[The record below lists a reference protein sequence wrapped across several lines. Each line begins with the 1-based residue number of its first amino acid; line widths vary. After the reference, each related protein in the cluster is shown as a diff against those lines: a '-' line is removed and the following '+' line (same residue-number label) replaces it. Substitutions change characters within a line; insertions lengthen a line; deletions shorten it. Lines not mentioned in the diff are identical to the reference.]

1 MSEEGYVSFRR
12 PGRQAD
18 APRRTLYIDA
28 SLGIAGDM
36 LLAALLD
43 CALQLDSN
51 FMDKLKEALNSLESI
66 RGQWDIALSTVVR
79 SEGRITGKHI
89 KVHSS
94 FDHKP
99 LPPPGSG
106 VTPAAAHDH
115 DHSHGHGRG
124 HGHEHEHEHEHGH
137 LVTRNLSTITAMLQQ
152 SSLPPHSREQC
163 LAAFTELAL
172 AESRVHGVELEHV
185 HFHEVGAID
194 SIIDTCGA
202 IVAMHLLGVEVVH
215 CSALP
220 LGSGTV
226 WTAHGQLPVPAPA
239 TAFLLRDMAICPGP
253 KVSGELVTPTGASLV
268 RALCGLPS
276 LATPAGQAA
285 TVAHRQGVPPPAGI
299 RILAVGVGCGTK
311 DFAKHPNVVRVML
324 GSAHVEVAP
333 APLHTQA
340 LPTLQPQSLLWT
352 TEELV
357 VLNANIDD
365 MSPELLAHV
374 MSRLLEGGALDAWQ
388 TPIVMKKGRLG
399 STVGV
404 LCSLAQ
410 KDALVELLFRESSTI
425 GVRLT
430 PVERYALRREQRTI
444 ESALG
449 PVQAKASF
457 LGQELVTIKPE
468 YEEARRL
475 ASELNVPLRALMDSL

>member
-1 MSEEGYVSFRR
+1 
-12 PGRQAD
+12 
-18 APRRTLYIDA
+18 
-28 SLGIAGDM
+28 M

-124 HGHEHEHEHEHGH
+124 HGHEHEHEGQVEGSECDHDREHEHEHGH

-311 DFAKHPNVVRVML
+311 DFPKHPNVVRVML

-333 APLHTQA
+333 APLHTQT
-340 LPTLQPQSLLWT
+340 LPTLQPSQSLLWT

-425 GVRLT
+425 GVRMT
-430 PVERYALRREQRTI
+430 PVERYALRREQRNI

-449 PVQAKASF
+449 SVQAKASF

>member
-1 MSEEGYVSFRR
+1 
-12 PGRQAD
+12 
-18 APRRTLYIDA
+18 
-28 SLGIAGDM
+28 
-36 LLAALLD
+36 
-43 CALQLDSN
+43 
-51 FMDKLKEALNSLESI
+51 
-66 RGQWDIALSTVVR
+66 
-79 SEGRITGKHI
+79 
-89 KVHSS
+89 
-94 FDHKP
+94 
-99 LPPPGSG
+99 
-106 VTPAAAHDH
+106 
-115 DHSHGHGRG
+115 
-124 HGHEHEHEHEHGH
+124 
-137 LVTRNLSTITAMLQQ
+137 MLQQ

-172 AESRVHGVELEHV
+172 AESRVHGVELEGV

-202 IVAMHLLGVEVVH
+202 IVAMHLLGVEVVY

-253 KVSGELVTPTGASLV
+253 KVSGELVTPTGASLI

-276 LATPAGQAA
+276 LVTPAGQAA
-285 TVAHRQGVPPPAGI
+285 TVAHRQGVPPPPGI
-299 RILAVGVGCGTK
+299 RLLAVGVGCGTK
-311 DFAKHPNVVRVML
+311 DFPKHPNVVRVML

-333 APLHTQA
+333 APSHAQA
-340 LPTLQPQSLLWT
+340 LPTLRPSQSLLWAS
-352 TEELV
+352 EELV

-374 MSRLLEGGALDAWQ
+374 MSRLLDAGALDAWQ
-388 TPIVMKKGRLG
+388 TPIVMKKGRMG
-399 STVGV
+399 STVSV
-404 LCSLAQ
+404 LCSLAK
-410 KDALVELLFRESSTI
+410 KDSLVELLFRESSTI
-425 GVRLT
+425 GVRTT
-430 PVERYALRREQRTI
+430 PVQRYALRREQRTI

-468 YEEARRL
+468 YEDARRL
-475 ASELNVPLRALMDSL
+475 AAELNVPLRALMDSL